1 VKSNLGHTQAAAGVA
16 GVIKMVLALQH
27 GVLPATLHVDA
38 PSRHVDWSSGQVE
51 LLCETRE
58 WPDPG
63 RPRRAGVSAFG
74 VSGTNAH
81 LILEQAGP
89 EPGERRPATAGNGP
103 VPLVLSAK
111 SGQALSAQAERLAD
125 AMERLT
131 EADPLDVG
139 HALAAR
145 TSFAHRA
152 VLVGR
157 AGEDWDR
164 GLRALA
170 GGLPAAGA
178 ATGVAD
184 MDGGAGVVFV
194 FPGQG
199 WQWAGM
205 GAALLE
211 SSPVFAERLRECAA
225 VLDELTGWSLLD
237 VVCGVEGAPSTDRV
251 DVLQPVLFALMISL
265 ARLWESLGVR
275 PSAVVG
281 HSQGEIAA
289 ACVAGGLSLGDAARV
304 VVLRS
309 RILAESLAGSGGM
322 VSVSAPVE
330 LVRELLPADGVR
342 AEVAAVNGP
351 ASVVVAGDTA
361 TLDELRARCA
371 RQGVQ
376 ARRIASDCPTHT
388 WRVEELRDEL
398 LTALAGL
405 APRSGDVPFFSTADG
420 QRLDTAS
427 LDAEYWY
434 RNMRLPV
441 NFAEAVR
448 SLAEQGFDAFVE
460 VSAHPVLVPS
470 VQDGLDGQ
478 GVAVGSLRR
487 DDGGLDRFLLSAG
500 ELYVRG
506 VDIDWSGYFAGTGAR
521 RVDLPTY
528 AFQRQRYWPERP
540 ATAGD
545 ARMLGLAQTDHPLV
559 GGAVELAGGEGVLLT
574 GRLSLRTHPW
584 LADHAVAGS
593 VLVPGT
599 AFVEMAV
606 RAGDEVGCGQLVE
619 LTLQAPLVLSED
631 GAVQL
636 QVVVANPDGGGCR
649 ELSVYARPEG
659 AETGAWSLHAGGVV
673 SPARVEEP
681 DEEPAVWPPRG
692 TEAVSVEGF
701 YDDLAG
707 SGYDYGPAFQ
717 GVRALWRRGEE
728 LFAEVALAES
738 VRGEAPRFGLH
749 PALLDAALH
758 PMARELPA
766 PEEGQVRLPFVWS
779 DVTLHAAG
787 ASEVRVRL
795 APAGPDAVRVAV
807 ADTEGRP
814 VLSAGSL
821 GSRQIPAAQLGGGA
835 PAQDGLHRLDWTPLA
850 HDAAAHTVP
859 AGTRWAVVGDD
870 PDAATVAAGLA
881 AAGLAVGPSSSTL
894 QGLLTVDRSADRS
907 ATPPVPA
914 PDIVL
919 VPCLDAADDVHGTTR
934 RALEIVQNWLAD
946 ERFAGARLLVL
957 TRGAVPV
964 QPGESA
970 NGLAGAAL
978 WGLLRAAQTENPGR
992 LVLIDAD
999 DPKTLDRH
1007 LPVLLATGEPQFA
1020 VRGGEAYV
1028 ARLVRVTRQQTL
1040 TAPEADG
1047 LPWRLDITEKGS
1059 LDNLALVPCPEAAA
1073 PLTAGQVRI
1082 EVRAA
1087 GLNLRDVLNALGMYP
1102 GEVSAL
1108 GSEAAGVVTE
1118 VAPDVADFSVGDRV
1132 TGMMTGGFGPLAV
1145 ADSRML
1151 VRVPSG
1157 WSFAQA
1163 ATTPVVFA
1171 TAWYGLRDLGGL
1183 AAGQKVLI
1191 HAGAGGVGMAAVR
1204 LARLWGAEVYATAS
1218 PAKHGVL
1225 RDLGLDADHIASSRD
1240 LGFRDRFP
1248 AVDVVLNS
1256 LTGEFVDASVE
1267 LLAPG
1272 GRFLEMG
1279 KIGIPHGEA
1288 AAGTRSDVTYRAF
1301 DLSEAGPQRIG
1312 EMLTELMDQFEAGA
1326 LEPLPVTAWDVRRAR
1341 EAFRYMQQARH
1352 IGKIALTVQR
1362 SWPSE
1367 ASVLIT
1373 GGTGTLGGLLARHLV
1388 TEHGVRDLL
1397 LTSRRGPQ
1405 APGAAELEA
1414 ELSALG
1420 ARVTIAACDAAD
1432 RAALAALLSRHTV
1445 GAVVHAAGVLDDGVI
1460 GSLTPKR
1467 LETVVRTKVDAAL
1480 HLHEL
1485 TADLD
1490 LSAFVLF
1497 SSAAGI
1503 LGGAGQ
1509 ANYAAA
1515 NTALDALAVRRAVS
1529 GIPGVSLAWGLW
1541 EQTSGMTSHLADT
1554 DRRRMSG
1561 MGVAPMSSTEGLA
1574 LFDAA
1579 LRSGEPVL
1587 VPVRLN
1593 TAALRDG
1600 TRETPAV
1607 LRELA
1612 RTPARR
1618 TAAALSGN
1626 GTAGTGGTGQQAAFA
1641 ERLATL
1647 PEGGRHMAMVD
1658 LIRGQAAAVLG
1669 HSSPRLVGTDQ
1680 SFKELGFDSLTAVEL
1695 RNRLNTATGS
1705 RLPATLVF
1713 DHPTPSALA
1722 EHLLTEVLGD
1732 SGAEQAENQLF
1743 AQLDK
1748 LGALMAGMTLDTA
1761 LRPRVTARLRALLP
1775 QEDGGTDRPTDD
1787 GAAAVGDLDSAS
1799 DDELFAM
1806 FDNTFGER

>member
-1 VKSNLGHTQAAAGVA
+1 
-16 GVIKMVLALQH
+16 MLALQH
-27 GVLPATLHVDA
+27 GVLPGTLHVDA
-38 PSRHVDWSSGQVE
+38 PSRHVDWSSGAVE
-51 LLCETRE
+51 LLPEARK

-63 RPRRAGVSAFG
+63 RPRRAGVSSFG
-74 VSGTNAH
+74 VSGTNVH
-81 LILEQAGP
+81 LIVEQAEP

-111 SGQALSAQAERLAD
+111 SGQALNAQAERLAAD
-125 AMERLT
+125 MERLT
-131 EADPLDVG
+131 QLDPLNVG
-139 HALAAR
+139 YSLVAR
-145 TSFAHRA
+145 TSFPHRA
-152 VLVGR
+152 VLVAR
-157 AGEDWDR
+157 AGEDWDP

-170 GGLPAAGA
+170 GGLPAAGV

-184 MDGGAGVVFV
+184 MDGGGGGVVFV

-289 ACVAGGLSLGDAARV
+289 ACLAGGLSLGDAARV

-330 LVRELLPADGVR
+330 LVRDLLPSDGVR
-342 AEVAAVNGP
+342 AEMAAVNGP

-371 RQGVQ
+371 QQGVQ

-388 WRVEELRDEL
+388 WRVEALRDEL
-398 LTALAGL
+398 LTVLAGL
-405 APRSGDVPFFSTADG
+405 TPRSGDVPFFSTADG
-420 QRLDTAS
+420 QWLDTAS

-448 SLAEQGFDAFVE
+448 SLAEQGCDAFVE

-470 VQDGLDGQ
+470 VQDVLDGH
-478 GVAVGSLRR
+478 VTAVGSLRR

-540 ATAGD
+540 ATTGD
-545 ARMLGLAQTDHPLV
+545 ARMLGLAQTDHPLI
-559 GGAVELAGGEGVLLT
+559 GGAVDLAGGDGVLLT

-606 RAGDEVGCGQLVE
+606 RAGDEVGCGQLAE

-636 QVVVANPDGGGCR
+636 QVVVANPDDGGCR
-649 ELSVYARPEG
+649 ELTVYARPEG
-659 AETGAWSLHAGGVV
+659 AETGAWSLHARGAL
-673 SPARVEEP
+673 SSARAEEP
-681 DEEPAVWPPRG
+681 AEELAVWPPRG
-692 TEAVSVEGF
+692 AEVVAVEGF
-701 YDDLAG
+701 YDHLAG
-707 SGYDYGPAFQ
+707 SGYGYGPAFR
-717 GVRALWRRGEE
+717 GVRAVWRRGEE
-728 LFAEVALAES
+728 LFAEVVLPES
-738 VRGEAPRFGLH
+738 VSGEAPRFGLH

-758 PMARELPA
+758 PMARELSA
-766 PEEGQVRLPFVWS
+766 LEEGQVRLPFVWS
-779 DVTLHAAG
+779 GVTLHAAG
-787 ASEVRVRL
+787 ASAVRVRL
-795 APAGPDAVRVAV
+795 AAVGPDAVCVAV

-814 VLSAGSL
+814 VLSADSL

-835 PAQDGLHRLDWTPLA
+835 PAQDTLYRLDWTPLA
-850 HDAAAHTVP
+850 HDAAQTVP
-859 AGTRWAVVGDD
+859 AGMRWAVFGDD
-870 PDAATVAAGLA
+870 RDAATVTAGLA
-881 AAGLAVGPSSSTL
+881 AAGLTVGPSSSTL
-894 QGLLTVDRSADRS
+894 EGLLTVDRLADPSAKAS
-907 ATPPVPA
+907 VSA
-914 PDIVL
+914 PDIVV
-919 VPCLDAADDVHGTTR
+919 VPCFDATDDVHGVTR
-934 RALEIVQNWLAD
+934 RALELVQNWLAD

-992 LVLIDAD
+992 LVLVDAD

-1007 LPVLLATGEPQFA
+1007 LPVLLVTGEPQFA
-1020 VRGGEAYV
+1020 VRRGEAYV
-1028 ARLVRVTRQQTL
+1028 ARLVRVTQQQTL
-1040 TAPEADG
+1040 TAPDADG

-1073 PLTAGQVRI
+1073 PLAAGQVRI

-1087 GLNLRDVLNALGMYP
+1087 GLNFRDVLNALGMYP

-1118 VAPDVADFSVGDRV
+1118 VAPDVADFAVGDRI
-1132 TGMMTGGFGPLAV
+1132 TGIMTGGFGPLAV

-1163 ATTPVVFA
+1163 ATTPIVFA
-1171 TAWYGLRDLGGL
+1171 TAWYGLRELGGL

-1204 LARLWGAEVYATAS
+1204 LARLWGAQVYATAS

-1225 RDLGLDADHIASSRD
+1225 RDMGLDADHIASSRD
-1240 LGFRDRFP
+1240 LEFRDRFP

-1272 GRFLEMG
+1272 GRFVEMG
-1279 KIGIPHGEA
+1279 KMDIPDGEA
-1288 AAGTRSDVTYRAF
+1288 AAETRSDVTYRAF
-1301 DLSEAGPQRIG
+1301 DLSEAGPERIG
-1312 EMLTELMDQFEAGA
+1312 EMLVELMGQFEAGA

-1341 EAFRYMQQARH
+1341 EAFRYMSQARH

-1367 ASVLIT
+1367 GSVLIT

-1397 LTSRRGPQ
+1397 LTSRRGPE
-1405 APGAAELEA
+1405 APGTAELEA

-1420 ARVTIAACDAAD
+1420 ARVTIAACDATD
-1432 RAALAALLSRHTV
+1432 REALAALLSRHAV
-1445 GAVVHAAGVLDDGVI
+1445 GAVVHAAGVLHDGVI
-1460 GSLTPKR
+1460 GSLTPER
-1467 LETVVRTKVDAAL
+1467 LETVLRTKVDAAL
-1480 HLHEL
+1480 NLHEL

-1497 SSAAGI
+1497 SSAAGV

-1541 EQTSGMTSHLADT
+1541 EQASGMTSHLADT

-1593 TAALRDG
+1593 MAALRDG

-1607 LRELA
+1607 LRGLV

-1626 GTAGTGGTGQQAAFA
+1626 GTGGPGKQAAFA
-1641 ERLATL
+1641 ERLAML
-1647 PEGGRHMAMVD
+1647 PEGGRHPAMVD
-1658 LIRGQAAAVLG
+1658 LIRTQAAAVLG
-1669 HSSPRLVGTDQ
+1669 HSSPQLVGSDQ
-1680 SFKELGFDSLTAVEL
+1680 LFKDLGFDSLTAVEL

-1732 SGAEQAENQLF
+1732 SEAEQAESQLF

-1748 LGALMAGMTLDTA
+1748 LGALMAGMALDTA
-1761 LRPRVTARLRALLP
+1761 LRPRVTARLRALLS
-1775 QEDGGTDRPTDD
+1775 QEDGGTDRSTDTRT
-1787 GAAAVGDLDSAS
+1787 AAIRDLDSAS

-1806 FDNTFGER
+1806 LDNKFDE